1 MKIPCNRGRI
11 FSSFSSNIEDNWN
24 KKFSKRFVQVRK
36 RNVFVTINHFHICSA
51 FTRWAGDKGGVFSR
65 IYTPTAPHTTI
76 IKGKF
81 TEKIYIFVLVFTMSR
96 YLDNLD
102 HAAEGEGERDQD
114 DEERDQGEQVGA
126 DPRPLLTHWLCQGER
141 TELVGNIYNF
151 FGLGHLIQDN
161 FLKMDFI
168 RLKLRRKVKV
178 ALFLLFTECLP

>member
-51 FTRWAGDKGGVFSR
+51 FTRWVGDKGGVFSR

-126 DPRPLLTHWLCQGER
+126 DPGALLAHRLWHRGGVVFSQNINHNHKSYGFGILIIYKMFQTWNPSTSSMMNFTKPRP
-141 TELVGNIYNF
+141 NYN
-151 FGLGHLIQDN
+151 
-161 FLKMDFI
+161 
-168 RLKLRRKVKV
+168 
-178 ALFLLFTECLP
+178 